1 MFLAEKPISQY
12 KYIRACIARYDIPQL
27 MLLSR
32 KKVYETMPDP
42 KLQMPSYLR
51 RTVQSS
57 SNSNSK
63 EDKLWDWD
71 GFFRLYVVSG
81 KNLITNIER
90 VCFLIKQFSLCFL
103 ATYVNVKEADMICVR
118 AGLFHGTDALCKI
131 KSSKEVAHAHPRW
144 DDLLE
149 FDISYTDLPRAAKL
163 CLSIC
168 SIRKRKNGGEDVTML
183 YWGNLNVFDYKHR
196 LSLIGTIYLNLRPAP
211 KEMEE
216 LLYPIGASGTN
227 PNVRDSP
234 TIRLGFEKTSRITY
248 YPTMDDYE
256 AYGQFLKGLTSSQR
270 SYNVR

>member
-1 MFLAEKPISQY
+1 
-12 KYIRACIARYDIPQL
+12 
-27 MLLSR
+27 
-32 KKVYETMPDP
+32 
-42 KLQMPSYLR
+42 
-51 RTVQSS
+51 
-57 SNSNSK
+57 
-63 EDKLWDWD
+63 
-71 GFFRLYVVSG
+71 
-81 KNLITNIER
+81 
-90 VCFLIKQFSLCFL
+90 
-103 ATYVNVKEADMICVR
+103 MICVR

-234 TIRLGFEKTSRITY
+234 TIRIGFEKTSRITY

-270 SYNVR
+270 SYNVRYDSNYIEFIIKIYIFQFPMILVHI